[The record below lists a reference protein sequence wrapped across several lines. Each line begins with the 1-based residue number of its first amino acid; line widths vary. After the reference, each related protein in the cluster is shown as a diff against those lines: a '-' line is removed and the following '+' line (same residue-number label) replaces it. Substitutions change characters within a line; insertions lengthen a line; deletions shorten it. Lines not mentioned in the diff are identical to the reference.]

1 MVKPVRLLLVPISL
15 AACLT
20 FAIPVVAGAATH
32 APKEHSLGKLI
43 KTRNGMALDL
53 PGQLDAFGF
62 AHYRSIYGGLVVS
75 DNGAHM
81 TVHLTRLESSAEA
94 TFRSRAPAGTLSFA
108 ATPHSQGYLFRIQ
121 SKVLGDTSSLASEGI
136 RIIEFWPSVQTGMEM
151 IGVENLTPHA
161 TALLGARL
169 GRGNIRVF
177 NVARDQLPVLTASR
191 TDDSSPFNGGD
202 SITDHSGGCTSGFG
216 ITISGTSYLLTAGHC
231 FPVGDHIY
239 NAICNASS
247 CTSGGNASM
256 GTIKERSWANNAG
269 DSEVINTRGSDLIW
283 TGAIGSPERA
293 DVAGWTTNP
302 VGDQVCQSGSYS
314 GETCD
319 LVINNNNECV
329 QFEVYVCH
337 LIHAYSPSHAIANQL
352 GDSGGPVF
360 RFLSDG
366 LNATGTDTGSTTA
379 DTVACK
385 YNVFSGEKCFWDI
398 YYTAI
403 DWTLP
408 HWGASINTG

>member
-1 MVKPVRLLLVPISL
+1 MTKLVRLLIVPISL
-15 AACLT
+15 AACVAL
-20 FAIPVVAGAATH
+20 AIPAAAGAAPH
-32 APKEHSLGKLI
+32 APKGHSPGRLM
-43 KTRNGMALDL
+43 KTPEGMTLDL
-53 PGQLDAFGF
+53 PGQLDSFGF
-62 AHYRSIYGGLVVS
+62 VNYKSIYGGLVVS

-81 TVHLTRLESSAEA
+81 TVHLTRLEPSAEA
-94 TFRSRAPAGTLSFA
+94 AFRSRAPAGTLSFV
-108 ATPHSQGYLFRIQ
+108 ATPHSQDYLFGIQ
-121 SKVLGDTSSLASEGI
+121 SKVLRSTSSLASDGI
-136 RIIEFWPSVQTGMEM
+136 RVIEFWPSVQTGMEM

-161 TALLGARL
+161 TAVLDTRFGTR
-169 GRGNIRVF
+169 NIRVF

-191 TDDSSPFNGGD
+191 TSDSSPFNGGD
-202 SITDHSGGCTSGFG
+202 SISDHSGGCTSGFG

-231 FPVGDHIY
+231 FAVGDDIY

-247 CTSGGNASM
+247 CANGGNASM
-256 GTIKERSWANNAG
+256 GTIKERSWANNLG

-283 TGAIGSPERA
+283 TGVIGSPERSL
-293 DVAGWTTNP
+293 VAGWTTNP

-329 QFEVYVCH
+329 QFAVYVCH

-379 DTVACK
+379 DTVTCK
-385 YNVFSGEKCFWDI
+385 YNIFPGEQCFWDI

-408 HWGASINTG
+408 HWGASINSG